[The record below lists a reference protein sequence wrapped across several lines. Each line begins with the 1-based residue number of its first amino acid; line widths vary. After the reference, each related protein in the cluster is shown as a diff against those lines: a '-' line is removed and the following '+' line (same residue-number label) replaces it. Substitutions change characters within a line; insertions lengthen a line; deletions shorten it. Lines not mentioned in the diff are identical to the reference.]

1 MREKKVSLV
10 SLTDEGFIGEME
22 GKDFKLN
29 LSNTTFN
36 ATDLMLMSVA
46 YCFGIT
52 VDAYAKHKG
61 LTIKNLKIKAYGEKH
76 DTENRYETIRLEV
89 SFEGDLTP
97 EQIDRVLT
105 IGKRG
110 CTVSNTML
118 VAPNFEVVYTEGQ

>member
-1 MREKKVSLV
+1 MKEKKVSIVYLG
-10 SLTDEGFIGEME
+10 DEGFLGKME
-22 GKDFKLN
+22 GKDFVLN
-29 LSNTTFN
+29 LSQTTFS

-61 LTIKNLKIKAYGEKH
+61 LTIKNLQIKAFGEKH
-76 DTENRYETIRLEV
+76 ESENRYEKIWLEV
-89 SFEGDLTP
+89 SFEGDLTS
-97 EQIDRVLT
+97 EQIDRVLI

-118 VAPNFEVVYTEGQ
+118 KPIDFEVKFTGER